1 MLWKWEGENLFSPEF
16 CHRSYLTF
24 YFTPFNDTQVD
35 NMVDNFLHRDLFND
49 EFYHFSNLNLWSSR
63 IIRTREEESAE
74 DEHHHSGQCN
84 MHQVDT
90 LNLIIIDESYER
102 DQINVPPLSIKIVWP
117 FPPSLIRWP
126 DTKQDQ
132 SRMQQNWFKTKI
144 WASFFLEHYH
154 YESLVAAGTL

>member
-1 MLWKWEGENLFSPEF
+1 
-16 CHRSYLTF
+16 
-24 YFTPFNDTQVD
+24 
-35 NMVDNFLHRDLFND
+35 MVDNFLHRDLFND

-102 DQINVPPLSIKIVWP
+102 DQINVPPLSIKIV
-117 FPPSLIRWP
+117 
-126 DTKQDQ
+126 
-132 SRMQQNWFKTKI
+132 
-144 WASFFLEHYH
+144 
-154 YESLVAAGTL
+154 